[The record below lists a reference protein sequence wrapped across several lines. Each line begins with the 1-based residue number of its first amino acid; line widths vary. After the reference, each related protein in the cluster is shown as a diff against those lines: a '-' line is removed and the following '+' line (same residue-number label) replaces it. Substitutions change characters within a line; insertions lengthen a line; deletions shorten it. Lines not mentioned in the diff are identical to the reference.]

1 MGGRDWKEWVVLSF
15 CYRKTALRNSV
26 GYLDMVLSVTI
37 AWHYSLSHSGRQ
49 GRREGQDSGDFG
61 LEMEKLNQACTG
73 WPSRGC
79 LYKDLALLVGFGT
92 TILPQK
98 SFLTYGCCLASAV
111 ESTAYLYRKWS
122 LLFAGSVFNPQRFCV
137 CKECEVQIFNLMVIN
152 FEQCTQA
159 FGAFWSALKSRFQL
173 VS

>member
-1 MGGRDWKEWVVLSF
+1 MSG
-15 CYRKTALRNSV
+15 
-26 GYLDMVLSVTI
+26 
-37 AWHYSLSHSGRQ
+37 SLILLQEDSCAQFSWISSSQWPQRGITVCPILED
-49 GRREGQDSGDFG
+49 GAGGQDSGDFG

-73 WPSRGC
+73 WLSRGC
-79 LYKDLALLVGFGT
+79 LYKDLALLVGSGT
-92 TILPQK
+92 TILPWK
-98 SFLTYGCCLASAV
+98 SFLTHGCCLASAV

-137 CKECEVQIFNLMVIN
+137 CKECEVQIFNLMVII

-159 FGAFWSALKSRFQL
+159 FGAFWSALKSPFQL